1 MSGCVCICVFGLERE
16 NASKKRCL
24 SQYVEHSRFLVTLK
38 RQVFPVLILRTEL
51 SHIHLSFWICF
62 PPQGPEGWIRQNYG
76 GLECLP
82 CGPLA
87 PFSSQRTSLE
97 EIPIAVPSLYTFTLI
112 LSLSLPLLTP
122 PLPPNRF
129 SKSIA
134 KCSYSISSALSP
146 CQLNL
151 KMFFRFAS
159 ISLVI
164 KNGCGGI
171 KNELKNKCTSLHHM
185 VKDPLV

>member
-16 NASKKRCL
+16 NSSKKRCL

-38 RQVFPVLILRTEL
+38 HQVFPVLILRTEL
-51 SHIHLSFWICF
+51 SHIHLSFWRCF

-122 PLPPNRF
+122 HSPQIGSQKALPNVLIQFLVHWVHVSWTSRCF
-129 SKSIA
+129 SG
-134 KCSYSISSALSP
+134 LL
-146 CQLNL
+146 LN
-151 KMFFRFAS
+151 
-159 ISLVI
+159 
-164 KNGCGGI
+164 
-171 KNELKNKCTSLHHM
+171 
-185 VKDPLV
+185 P